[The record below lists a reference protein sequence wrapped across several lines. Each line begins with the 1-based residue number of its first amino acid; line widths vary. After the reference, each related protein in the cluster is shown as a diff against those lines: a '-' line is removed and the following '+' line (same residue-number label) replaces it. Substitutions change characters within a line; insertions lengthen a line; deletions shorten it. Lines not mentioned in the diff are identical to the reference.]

1 MQNGERLRNGD
12 YEHLLQRIY
21 KDQACACIY
30 MCVCAFI
37 LNKAHKCQL
46 TALSTQEACV
56 ES

>member
-21 KDQACACIY
+21 KDQVCACV
-30 MCVCAFI
+30 CVFI